1 MFKKIGQKEKLSSKI
16 VNQLEEAIRN
26 KELKPGEKIP
36 TEMEMCD
43 IFGVSRTAVREAIQQ
58 LEAKGLITIK
68 KGSGIYVQDYGS
80 DKATASM
87 NLFLELNLDKE
98 YILHV
103 MEMRK
108 IIEPAIA
115 GKAALNRTVENLKN
129 MENYINQLE
138 EVENDN
144 YHREGELDGK
154 FHQEIASAAGNP
166 VAMLMLKPIFKLMP
180 RIRTMVYKDIKKAK
194 SKALE
199 YHKLILEAMKN
210 KDADAAYNLMI
221 EHLKIA
227 EEHSRQ
233 IIEKID

>member
-36 TEMEMCD
+36 TEMEMCEL
-43 IFGVSRTAVREAIQQ
+43 FGVSRTAVREAIQQ
-58 LEAKGLITIK
+58 LEARGLITIR
-68 KGSGIYVQDYGS
+68 KGCGIYVKDYAS
-80 DKATASM
+80 DKATESM

-115 GKAALNRTVENLKN
+115 QKAALNRTSANLKN
-129 MENYINQLE
+129 MEKYIRQLN
-138 EVENDN
+138 EVEKDN

-154 FHQEIASAAGNP
+154 FHQEIANASGNP
-166 VAMLMLKPIFKLMP
+166 VATLMLKPIFELMP
-180 RIRTMVYKDIKKAK
+180 RIRTIVYKDIKKAK
-194 SKALE
+194 SKALK

-210 KDADAAYNLMI
+210 KDADAAYNLMTG
-221 EHLKIA
+221 HLKIA
-227 EEHSRQ
+227 EKHSHQ